1 MTIFLVL
8 TLSLL
13 IFFACRKH
21 KFILFYAPFSIV
33 LQPWMCIRYA
43 APALSVSFAINFVLT
58 FFLLLKRKKSIKSNP
73 FYSVIALM
81 FMGNVMGLLSSGDI
95 GSSFP
100 SFVQS
105 VCSFAPLLLLY
116 DEIRTEKDLV
126 FVIKS
131 FAFVA
136 MSLLIYGL
144 VEFVLQNNPLFL
156 YVITQVP
163 KDELFGKIYF
173 NENGV
178 IRFGSIRCQSLMVI
192 SIAWGALCVIFFGVV
207 VSIKN
212 YMKFIFSKYALYLII
227 LLSVVC
233 LFSAGSRSPYVF
245 FAIVLLP
252 LFLKRFSAIEKLFCV
267 VAISLILAFG
277 SSVVDDIIDSF
288 SSKSDVMG
296 SSLEMRIDQLLTILV
311 AMQDNAIFGM
321 GNKGFSYILKRFPNV
336 YGAESIWF
344 HTYISAGIC
353 GVILLVL
360 QYYLTFKAIAKKNQG
375 KRKIEMSFF
384 LFGWVMFATITT
396 SLGLSFVY
404 FLTMLVIIMKCD
416 AVYVQNY
423 MGAVT
428 ND

>member
-8 TLSLL
+8 ALSLL
-13 IFFACRKH
+13 IFFTCRKH

-43 APALSVSFAINFVLT
+43 APALSVSFAINFVLAI
-58 FFLLLKRKKSIKSNP
+58 FLLLKRKKSIKSNP

-81 FMGNVMGLLSSGDI
+81 FMGKVMGLLSSGDI

-116 DEIRTEKDLV
+116 DEIRTEKDLG

-163 KDELFGKIYF
+163 MEDLFGKIYF

-192 SIAWGALCVIFFGVV
+192 SIAWGALCVIFFGVI
-207 VSIKN
+207 VSLKN
-212 YMKFIFSKYALYLII
+212 YLEKIINKNVLYLMI
-227 LLSVVC
+227 LLS
-233 LFSAGSRSPYVF
+233 LLGAFSAGSRSPYVF
-245 FAIVLLP
+245 FAVILLP
-252 LFLKRFSAIEKLFCV
+252 FFLKNFSTMEKFFCV
-267 VAISLILAFG
+267 IVVSVTMFWASSVIDSVIESFSSRSDVSG
-277 SSVVDDIIDSF
+277 SSVD
-288 SSKSDVMG
+288 
-296 SSLEMRIDQLLTILV
+296 MRIDQLETILV
-311 AMQDNAIFGM
+311 AMKDNSIFGM
-321 GNKGFSYILKRFPNV
+321 GNKGLGYILKRHPNV

-344 HTYISAGIC
+344 QTFISAGIC
-353 GVILLVL
+353 GVMLLIL
-360 QYYLTFKAIAKKNQG
+360 QYYLSFKIVVKNF
-375 KRKIEMSFF
+375 KRKRKTEMCFF
-384 LFGWVMFATITT
+384 LLGWIIFSTITT
-396 SLGLSFVY
+396 SPGLSYVY
-404 FLTMLVIIMKCD
+404 FLIMISIIMKCD
-416 AVYVQNY
+416 VICSQKLERIYY
-423 MGAVT
+423 
-428 ND
+428 D